1 MRCTT
6 ALYESGMK
14 KIEIFERNVRERGG
28 NINMKT
34 LFRTTY
40 INLIQR
46 YIKMNITKTESN
58 ARDEF
63 RMTPRLQFNFLPGR

>member
-28 NINMKT
+28 K
-34 LFRTTY
+34 Y
-40 INLIQR
+40 
-46 YIKMNITKTESN
+46 
-58 ARDEF
+58 
-63 RMTPRLQFNFLPGR
+63 